1 MMTKRWMTMTA
12 VVVLTASTA
21 LTACAPLLVGGAVGT
36 GVVVATDR
44 RTTGMQVEDQGIE
57 LRARRAVR
65 EALGDRGRVIINSFN
80 RRVLIT
86 GTVPTQTDKAL
97 VARLV
102 AQVENVREIV
112 DELGVMGDPALSV
125 RSSDTL
131 ITTRV
136 KAAFIDAKDLSAN
149 AISVTTE
156 RGVVYMMGRVTQRE
170 ANRAADM
177 ARTVPGVQQ
186 VVRVFEVISE
196 EELARIQPPRQ
207 PAQPAASQPAAR

>member
-1 MMTKRWMTMTA
+1 MMNKRWMMTTTA
-12 VVVLTASTA
+12 VTVLAASA
-21 LTACAPLLVGGAVGT
+21 VLTACAPLLVGGAVGT

-65 EALGDRGRVIINSFN
+65 EALGDRGRVIVNSFN

-97 VARLV
+97 VARVV

-136 KAAFIDAKDLSAN
+136 KASFIDARDLSAN

-186 VVRVFEVISE
+186 VVRVFEIISE
-196 EELARIQPPRQ
+196 EELARIQPSRQ
-207 PAQPAASQPAAR
+207 P

>member
-1 MMTKRWMTMTA
+1 MMTKRWIGMA
-12 VVVLTASTA
+12 AVVLTASTV
-21 LTACAPLLVGGAVGT
+21 LTACAPLVVGGAVGT

-44 RTTGMQVEDQGIE
+44 RTTGIQVEDKGIE
-57 LRARRAVR
+57 LRARAAVK
-65 EALGDRGRVIINSFN
+65 EALGERGRVIVNSFN

-112 DELGVMGDPALSV
+112 DELGVMGDPSLGV
-125 RSSDTL
+125 RSADTL

-136 KAAFIDAKDLSAN
+136 KASFIDAKDLSAN

-186 VVRVFEVISE
+186 VVRVFEIISE

>member
-1 MMTKRWMTMTA
+1 MMTKRWIGIA
-12 VVVLTASTA
+12 AVVLTASTV
-21 LTACAPLLVGGAVGT
+21 LTACAPLVVGGAVGT

-44 RTTGMQVEDQGIE
+44 RTTGIQVEDKGIE
-57 LRARRAVR
+57 LRARAAVK
-65 EALGDRGRVIINSFN
+65 EALGERGRVIVNSFN

-112 DELGVMGDPALSV
+112 DELGVMGDPSLGV

-136 KAAFIDAKDLSAN
+136 KASFIDAKDLSAN

-186 VVRVFEVISE
+186 VVRVFEIISE

-207 PAQPAASQPAAR
+207 TTKP

>member
-1 MMTKRWMTMTA
+1 MMTKGWIGMA
-12 VVVLTASTA
+12 AVVLTASTV
-21 LTACAPLLVGGAVGT
+21 LTACAPLVVGGAVGT

-44 RTTGMQVEDQGIE
+44 RTTGIQVEDKGIE
-57 LRARRAVR
+57 LRARAAVK
-65 EALGDRGRVIINSFN
+65 EALGERGRVIVNSFN

-112 DELGVMGDPALSV
+112 DELGVMGDPSLGV

-136 KAAFIDAKDLSAN
+136 KASFIDAKDLSAN

-177 ARTVPGVQQ
+177 ARTVSGVQQ
-186 VVRVFEVISE
+186 VVRVFEIISE

>member
-1 MMTKRWMTMTA
+1 MMTKRWIGMA
-12 VVVLTASTA
+12 AVVLTASTV
-21 LTACAPLLVGGAVGT
+21 LTACAPLVVGGAVGT

-44 RTTGMQVEDQGIE
+44 RTTGIQVEDKGIE
-57 LRARRAVR
+57 LRARAAVK
-65 EALGDRGRVIINSFN
+65 EALGERGRVIVNSFN

-112 DELGVMGDPALSV
+112 DELGVMGDPSLGV

-136 KAAFIDAKDLSAN
+136 KASFIDAKDLSAN

-186 VVRVFEVISE
+186 VVRVFEIISE

-207 PAQPAASQPAAR
+207 TTKP

>member
-57 LRARRAVR
+57 LRARRVVR
-65 EALGDRGRVIINSFN
+65 EALGDRGRVIISSFN

-207 PAQPAASQPAAR
+207 P

>member
-1 MMTKRWMTMTA
+1 MKKRWTHASVWA
-12 VVVLTASTA
+12 VLAASAA

-36 GVVVATDR
+36 GITVATDR

-57 LRARRAVR
+57 LRARKAVR
-65 EALGDRGRVIINSFN
+65 EALGERGRVIVNSFN
-80 RRVLIT
+80 RRVLIV

-97 VARLV
+97 VARVV
-102 AQVENVREIV
+102 AQVENVKEIV
-112 DELGVMGDPALSV
+112 DELGVMGDPSLGV

-136 KAAFIDAKDLSAN
+136 KAAFVDAKDLFAN
-149 AISVTTE
+149 SISVTTE

-186 VVRVFEVISE
+186 VVRVFEIISE

-207 PAQPAASQPAAR
+207 P

>member
-1 MMTKRWMTMTA
+1 MMNKRWMTMTA
-12 VVVLTASTA
+12 VAVLTASAA

-57 LRARRAVR
+57 LRARQAVR
-65 EALGDRGRVIINSFN
+65 EALGDRGRVIVNSFN

-97 VARLV
+97 VARVV

-112 DELGVMGDPALSV
+112 DELGVMGDPSLGV

-136 KAAFIDAKDLSAN
+136 KASFIDAKDLSAN

-186 VVRVFEVISE
+186 VVRVFEIISD
-196 EELARIQPPRQ
+196 EELARIQPRQ
-207 PAQPAASQPAAR
+207 QSAPAAQPAAR

>member
-57 LRARRAVR
+57 LRARRVVR
-65 EALGDRGRVIINSFN
+65 EALGDRGRVIISSFN

>member
-1 MMTKRWMTMTA
+1 MMNKRWMMTTTAMTVLAASA
-12 VVVLTASTA
+12 V

-65 EALGDRGRVIINSFN
+65 EALGDRGRVIVNSFN

-97 VARLV
+97 VARVV

-136 KAAFIDAKDLSAN
+136 KAAFIDARDLSAN

-186 VVRVFEVISE
+186 VVRVFEMISE

-207 PAQPAASQPAAR
+207 P

>member
-1 MMTKRWMTMTA
+1 MMNKRWMMTTTA
-12 VVVLTASTA
+12 VTVLAASA
-21 LTACAPLLVGGAVGT
+21 VLTACAPLLVGGAVGT

-65 EALGDRGRVIINSFN
+65 EALGDRGRVIVNSFN

-97 VARLV
+97 VARVV

-136 KAAFIDAKDLSAN
+136 KAAFIDARDLSAN

-186 VVRVFEVISE
+186 VVRVFEMISE

-207 PAQPAASQPAAR
+207 P

>member
-57 LRARRAVR
+57 LRARRVVR
-65 EALGDRGRVIINSFN
+65 EALGDRGRVIISSFN

-196 EELARIQPPRQ
+196 EELARIQPPRK
-207 PAQPAASQPAAR
+207 P

>member
-1 MMTKRWMTMTA
+1 MMNKRWIGTA
-12 VVVLTASTA
+12 AVVLTASTV
-21 LTACAPLLVGGAVGT
+21 LTACAPLVVGGAVGT

-44 RTTGMQVEDQGIE
+44 RTTGIQVEDKGIE
-57 LRARRAVR
+57 LRARAAVK
-65 EALGDRGRVIINSFN
+65 EALGERGRVIVNSFN

-112 DELGVMGDPALSV
+112 DELGVMGDPSLGV

-136 KAAFIDAKDLSAN
+136 KASFIDANDLSAN
-149 AISVTTE
+149 SISVTTE

-186 VVRVFEVISE
+186 VVRVFEIISE
-196 EELARIQPPRQ
+196 EELLRIQPPRQ
-207 PAQPAASQPAAR
+207 SAQPAGNTPAAR

>member
-1 MMTKRWMTMTA
+1 MMNKRWMMTTTA
-12 VVVLTASTA
+12 VTVLAASA
-21 LTACAPLLVGGAVGT
+21 VLTACAPLLVGGAVGT

-65 EALGDRGRVIINSFN
+65 EALGDRGRVIVNSFN

-97 VARLV
+97 VARVV

-136 KAAFIDAKDLSAN
+136 KAAFIDARDLSAN

-186 VVRVFEVISE
+186 VVRVFEMISE

-207 PAQPAASQPAAR
+207 PAQR

>member
-1 MMTKRWMTMTA
+1 MMNQRLTTLTA
-12 VVVLTASTA
+12 VTLLAASSL

-44 RTTGMQVEDQGIE
+44 RTTGIQVEDKGIE
-57 LRARRAVR
+57 LRARAVVR

-102 AQVENVREIV
+102 AQVENVKEIV
-112 DELGVMGDPALSV
+112 DELGVMGDPSLTV

-136 KAAFIDAKDLSAN
+136 KASFIDAKDLSAN

-186 VVRVFEVISE
+186 VVRVFEIISE

-207 PAQPAASQPAAR
+207 PAKP

>member
-1 MMTKRWMTMTA
+1 MMNKRLIGMA
-12 VVVLTASTA
+12 AAVLTASTV
-21 LTACAPLLVGGAVGT
+21 LTACAPLVVGGAVGT

-44 RTTGMQVEDQGIE
+44 RTTGIQVEDKGIE
-57 LRARRAVR
+57 LRARATVK
-65 EALGDRGRVIINSFN
+65 EALGERGRVIVNSFN

-112 DELGVMGDPALSV
+112 DELGVMGDPSLGV

-136 KAAFIDAKDLSAN
+136 KASFIDAKDLSAN

-186 VVRVFEVISE
+186 VVRVFEIISE

>member
-1 MMTKRWMTMTA
+1 MMNKRWMTMTA
-12 VVVLTASTA
+12 VAVLTASAA

-65 EALGDRGRVIINSFN
+65 EALGDRGRVIVNSFN

-97 VARLV
+97 VARVV

-136 KAAFIDAKDLSAN
+136 KASFIDARDLSAN

-186 VVRVFEVISE
+186 VVRVFEIISE

-207 PAQPAASQPAAR
+207 PSAPAAQPAAQ

>member
-1 MMTKRWMTMTA
+1 MMTKRWIGMA
-12 VVVLTASTA
+12 AVVLTASTV
-21 LTACAPLLVGGAVGT
+21 LTACAPLVVGGAVGT

-44 RTTGMQVEDQGIE
+44 RTTGIQVEDKGIE
-57 LRARRAVR
+57 LRARAAVK
-65 EALGDRGRVIINSFN
+65 EALGERGRVIVNSFN

-112 DELGVMGDPALSV
+112 DELGVMGDPSLGV
-125 RSSDTL
+125 RSADTL

-136 KAAFIDAKDLSAN
+136 KASFIDAKDLSAN

-186 VVRVFEVISE
+186 VVRVFEIISE

-207 PAQPAASQPAAR
+207 PAQR

>member
-1 MMTKRWMTMTA
+1 MNKRVMTMAA
-12 VVVLTASTA
+12 VAVLAAST
-21 LTACAPLLVGGAVGT
+21 LMTACAPLLVGGAVGT

-44 RTTGMQVEDQGIE
+44 RTAGMQVEDRGIE
-57 LRARRAVR
+57 LRARSAIR
-65 EALGDRGRVIINSFN
+65 EALGDRGRVVVNSFN
-80 RRVLIT
+80 RRVLIV

-97 VARLV
+97 VARVV
-102 AQVENVREIV
+102 AQVENVKEIV
-112 DELGVMGDPALSV
+112 DELAVMGDPALSV

-136 KAAFIDAKDLSAN
+136 KASFIDARDLSAN

-186 VVRVFEVISE
+186 VVRVFEIISE

-207 PAQPAASQPAAR
+207 PAASQPAAR

>member
-1 MMTKRWMTMTA
+1 MMNKRWMMTTTA
-12 VVVLTASTA
+12 VTVLAASA
-21 LTACAPLLVGGAVGT
+21 VLTACAPLLVGGAVGT

-65 EALGDRGRVIINSFN
+65 EALGDHGRVIVNSFN

-112 DELGVMGDPALSV
+112 DELGVMGDPSLGV

-136 KAAFIDAKDLSAN
+136 KASFIDAKDLSAN

-186 VVRVFEVISE
+186 VVRVFEIISE

-207 PAQPAASQPAAR
+207 P